1 MYITEQEKTLIQ
13 CYLQFYYSEFGKT
26 TEKLSLKN
34 QLQLLS
40 DYTTHIVKH

>member
-1 MYITEQEKTLIQ
+1 MKITNKEKRLIQ
-13 CYLQFYYSEFGKT
+13 DYLKFYYSEFGKT

-40 DYTTHIVKH
+40 DYTTHIVKY